1 MVLKFIRLEINGYK
15 FVFYYYKI
23 KKGFKLFKEKKSVTI
38 YLTDAI
44 IALFV
49 GFIVYNSSQDIIASI
64 VVGVLFALPVGIIRH
79 RKKK

>member
-1 MVLKFIRLEINGYK
+1 M
-15 FVFYYYKI
+15 
-23 KKGFKLFKEKKSVTI
+23 FKEKKSITI

-49 GFIVYNSSQDIIASI
+49 GFIVYKSSQNIIASI